1 MAELFANRL
10 SALLAQ
16 SGLTQKELA
25 EKTGLTPAAISRYV
39 SGNRMPREIVVAKIA
54 KALDVQPR
62 DLTGTNA
69 EQEVDEA
76 VQLIARNVNSLSGD
90 QRTQL
95 IDALFNR

>member
-10 SALLAQ
+10 SSLLAQ

-39 SGNRMPREIVVAKIA
+39 SGSRMPREIVVAKIA
-54 KALDVQPR
+54 KALDVQPC
-62 DLTGTNA
+62 DLIGTNA

-76 VQLIARNVNSLSGD
+76 VQLIARNANSLSGD